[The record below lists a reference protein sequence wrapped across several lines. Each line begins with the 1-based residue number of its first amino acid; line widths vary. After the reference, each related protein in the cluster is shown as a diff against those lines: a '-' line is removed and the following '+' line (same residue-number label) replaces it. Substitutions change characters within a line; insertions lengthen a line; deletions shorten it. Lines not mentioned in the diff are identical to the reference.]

1 MAVVASNG
9 ASTLD
14 AYDIATL
21 ARSAGFTGQGLT
33 NITAIAL
40 AESHGNPAAI
50 CNSCAGVKEYSVGLT
65 QVNMD
70 AHSNYSESYLLNP
83 LNNLKAAYSISGGG
97 KNFQPWTTYT
107 KGTYKQ
113 FLQQAQLGAAGANYG
128 SPLTPTQAK
137 ALGLYYTS
145 GGSSSNAAESQAQSL
160 QGIASSIANLPGT
173 LIGDLLSSIPWVPIV
188 EFIIGVL
195 CILIGL
201 IMLSGFNPAS
211 AVGKAAAVAA

>member
-40 AESHGNPAAI
+40 AESGGNPTDI
-50 CNSCAGVKEYSVGLT
+50 CNSCAGVTEHSVGLT

-70 AHSNYSESYLLNP
+70 VHSNYSQSYLLNP
-83 LNNLKAAYSISGGG
+83 LNNLKAAYQISGGG

-128 SPLTPTQAK
+128 SPLSPTQAK

-145 GGSSSNAAESQAQSL
+145 GGSSSNAAESQAQAL
-160 QGIASSIANLPGT
+160 QNLPGT

-188 EFIIGVL
+188 EFIIGVV